1 MAGRRKFSREF
12 KVEAV
17 RLAEKGDVPVARVAR
32 DLELHE
38 TVLRRWMQ
46 QFGQRADGTRMTPEE
61 REELVRLRREVR
73 RVTEERDILKKAVS
87 IFSKELR

>member
-1 MAGRRKFSREF
+1 MKKRRFTNEF